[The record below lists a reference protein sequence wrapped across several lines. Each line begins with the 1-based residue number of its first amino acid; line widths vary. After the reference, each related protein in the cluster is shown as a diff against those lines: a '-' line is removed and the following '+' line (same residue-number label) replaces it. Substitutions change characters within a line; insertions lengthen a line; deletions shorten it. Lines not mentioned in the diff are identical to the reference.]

1 MEASDFRFSLGMN
14 PLEDLTFCPHT
25 PSRRPSVF
33 SLPSFQV
40 VKQSK
45 LRLSERCSPSCDMNI
60 LCHVSDFHI

>member
-14 PLEDLTFCPHT
+14 PLKDLTFCPHT
-25 PSRRPSVF
+25 PSVF